1 MLYVISKPDYGD
13 MSVRSENHSL
23 NYSRHSPALLISAI
37 VIIFALDNAHCLA
50 GTGCP

>member
-13 MSVRSENHSL
+13 MSVTSENHSL
-23 NYSRHSPALLISAI
+23 NYTRPSQALLISAI

-50 GTGCP
+50 GAGCP

>member
-13 MSVRSENHSL
+13 MSVTSENHL
-23 NYSRHSPALLISAI
+23 KNHIRHSQALLISAI

-50 GTGCP
+50 RAGCP